1 MNLPLLWNALHAGF
15 NEVSMRPSQVWVEHA
30 PDLWAD
36 DLTLHVEFEIL
47 APFVGHPE
55 TPNRFEL
62 LMKSRPFS
70 CTKCLPVAATAVAI
84 LAGSAADVNAQS
96 YPTKPIRMVIAFPP
110 GGSNDMIARFVGV
123 RLTHKLG
130 QQIVYDYRGGAAG
143 VIGTEI
149 AARAVPDGYT
159 LLFASTSHTMIEAIR
174 RVPYD
179 TLGAF
184 APVAMFGRGPN
195 VLVAHPNLPA
205 KTFSD
210 LVPMARAN
218 PGKFK
223 YASTGVAGMHHF
235 GGELLKR
242 QAGIDLS
249 HVAYKGGGP
258 ASFAVL
264 AGEVEMMFST
274 MPLAMPNV
282 RAGKL
287 RALGV
292 GGAARSPLLPGVPTL
307 GESGAPGYEFTV
319 WWGLLAPAQT
329 PSAIVKQL
337 NAEVNTILRDAE
349 AAKQLAAEGAEVA
362 VWTPAQFGGLLAE
375 TTNKWKKVAREANIR
390 AE

>member
-1 MNLPLLWNALHAGF
+1 MKQRLLQAVQCLGLMA
-15 NEVSMRPSQVWVEHA
+15 QVW
-30 PDLWAD
+30 
-36 DLTLHVEFEIL
+36 
-47 APFVGHPE
+47 
-55 TPNRFEL
+55 
-62 LMKSRPFS
+62 
-70 CTKCLPVAATAVAI
+70 
-84 LAGSAADVNAQS
+84 AGSGMIGSAHAAQA

-110 GGSNDMIARFVGV
+110 GGSNDIIARFVGV

-149 AARAVPDGYT
+149 AARGIADGYT

-174 RVPYD
+174 KVPYD
-179 TLGAF
+179 TLGSF

-205 KTFSD
+205 KTFAD
-210 LVPMARAN
+210 LVPLAKAS

-223 YASTGVAGMHHF
+223 YASTGIAGMHHF
-235 GGELLKR
+235 GGELLKHH
-242 QAGIDLS
+242 AGIDLS

-264 AGEVEMMFST
+264 SGEVEMMFST

-292 GGAARSPLLPGVPTL
+292 GGVARSPLLPAVPTL
-307 GESGAPGYEFTV
+307 AEAGAPGYEFTV
-319 WWGLLAPAQT
+319 WWGLLAPRQT
-329 PSAIVKQL
+329 PAAIVSLL
-337 NAEVNTILRDAE
+337 NTEVNTILRDPE
-349 AAKQLAAEGAEVA
+349 AAQQLAAEGAQVTA
-362 VWTPAQFGGLLAE
+362 LTPAQFGVMLAE
-375 TTNKWKKVAREANIR
+375 TFNKWKKVAREANIR